1 MKENRMKRVFLST
14 FMLLAIAAFAA
25 TEPDFAAML
34 REIDA
39 LANFEGSDF
48 SAVYTIVSEKPGEEK
63 SVTQARLFRR
73 DSDDQFVLIIL
84 QPQIQRGQ
92 GYLRVD
98 ETVWFYDP
106 ESRKFEKS
114 ALRENV
120 QDSDAQN
127 SDFNRNSLA
136 DDYTVSG
143 WSDGRL
149 GSYDVYVLD
158 LVAVNDD
165 VSYEKTR
172 IWVRKDIAII
182 LKEENY
188 SVSDRLMRTV
198 LYPKYTRVGER
209 YIPSNALIVDEL
221 NDGERTQ
228 LTLSNP
234 SVSEIPDYVFTKS
247 YLERVNN

>member
-1 MKENRMKRVFLST
+1 MKR
-14 FMLLAIAAFAA
+14 MIIAGLLLFSVLAYGASDTDYEALL
-25 TEPDFAAML
+25 EQ
-34 REIDA
+34 IDE
-39 LANFEGSDF
+39 LGNFEGTDF

-73 DSDDQFVLIIL
+73 DTDDQFVLIIL
-84 QPQIQRGQ
+84 QPQVQRGQ

-98 ETVWFYDP
+98 ENVWFYDP

-114 ALRENV
+114 TLRDNV

-136 DDYTVSG
+136 EDYDVVSAG
-143 WSDGRL
+143 EATL
-149 GSYDVYVLD
+149 GKYEVYVLD
-158 LVAVNDD
+158 LEAVNDD
-165 VSYEKTR
+165 VSYEKMR

-198 LYPKYTRVGER
+198 VYPRYTKVGDRVL
-209 YIPSNALIVDEL
+209 PSNALIVDEL
-221 NDGERTQ
+221 NEGERTQ
-228 LTLSNP
+228 FSLQDATIA
-234 SVSEIPDYVFTKS
+234 EIPDYVFTKS

>member
-1 MKENRMKRVFLST
+1 MMKRLIPI
-14 FMLLAIAAFAA
+14 MLLLLTVLASGS
-25 TEPDFAAML
+25 TEPDL
-34 REIDA
+34 ESILGDIDG
-39 LANFEGSDF
+39 LGNFDDVDF

-73 DSDDQFVLIIL
+73 DSNDQFVLLFL

-114 ALRENV
+114 TLRDNV

-136 DDYTVSG
+136 DDYRITS
-143 WSDGRL
+143 WEL
-149 GSYDVYVLD
+149 GSLGRYEVYILD
-158 LVAVNDD
+158 LESINDD
-165 VSYEKTR
+165 VSYESIR
-172 IWVRKDIAII
+172 LWVRTDVSII

-188 SVSDRLMRTV
+188 SVSGRLMRTAV
-198 LYPKYTRVGER
+198 YPRYTKIYDRFL
-209 YIPSNALIVDEL
+209 PSNALIVDEL
-221 NDGERTQ
+221 NEGERTQ
-228 LTLSNP
+228 FSLQDATTA
-234 SVSEIPDYVFTKS
+234 EIPDYVFSKS